1 MSFEIVISPIA
12 EKQLLKIEKK
22 ARNQIRNKIND
33 LKDEPE
39 KRGKSLIGILSD
51 YRSIRAAGQR
61 YRIIYQVKRKQI
73 IVFIINVGIRKQGD
87 KKDIYELLKKY
98 IRLGLIE

>member
-1 MSFEIVISPIA
+1 MPFEIVISSIA

-33 LKDEPE
+33 LTEEPD
-39 KRGKSLIGILSD
+39 KRGKPLAGILSD

-61 YRIIYQVKRKQI
+61 YRIIGWEFKNR
-73 IVFIINVGIRKQGD
+73 
-87 KKDIYELLKKY
+87 
-98 IRLGLIE
+98 